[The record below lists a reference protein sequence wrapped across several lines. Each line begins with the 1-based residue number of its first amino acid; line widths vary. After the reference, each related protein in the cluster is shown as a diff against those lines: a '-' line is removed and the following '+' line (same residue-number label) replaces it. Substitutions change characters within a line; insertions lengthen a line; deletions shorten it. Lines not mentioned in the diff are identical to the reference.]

1 MRMAIKNTNRGELK
15 WKVISILSLL
25 CTLTPLTFFSL
36 WIYVY
41 NQGQNQM
48 ERVAAFKDFFPRFL
62 HGRWDIVYLGM
73 ICCLLAIILSGWS
86 INRLNT
92 SWRIFNVIIII
103 LSSCLAILFGIGL
116 L

>member
-1 MRMAIKNTNRGELK
+1 MAIKNKNRGELK
-15 WKVISILSLL
+15 WKVISIFSLL
-25 CTLTPLTFFSL
+25 CALTPLTFYSL
-36 WIYVY
+36 WVFVY

-48 ERVAAFKDFFPRFL
+48 ERVDAFKAYFPRFL
-62 HGRWDIVYLGM
+62 HGRWDIVYLGI
-73 ICCLLAIILSGWS
+73 ICCILAIILSGSS